1 MQPSLADVQAWAAQA
16 GKILRAGYGEKH
28 QVTYKGEIDLV
39 TEMDRRSEDYLLGEI
54 RARFPEHEIL
64 AEESGRLNGHSDH
77 LWIIDPLD
85 GTTNYAHGLPIF
97 AVSLAYA
104 YRGEVTL
111 GVVYDPTRGECFSAE
126 RGRGAWL
133 NDRPIRVSD
142 TARLIESLLVTGF
155 PYEVTAHSPN
165 NLEYFARFAERSRGL
180 RRLGSAALDFCYVA
194 CGRLDGYW
202 ELALGAWDVA
212 AGALIAE
219 EAGAKIT
226 DIEGSPTYLKPPY
239 DAIVANPTLH
249 EQMLAVI
256 RGDE

>member
-1 MQPSLADVQAWAAQA
+1 MQPTLTDLQTWAAQA
-16 GKILRAGYGEKH
+16 GKILLDGYGQDH
-28 QVTYKGEIDLV
+28 QVTYKGRIDLV
-39 TEMDRRSEDYLLGEI
+39 TEMDRRSEDYLVEQI

-64 AEESGRLNGHSDH
+64 AEESGRLNGRGDH

-104 YRGEVTL
+104 HRGEVTL
-111 GVVYDPTRGECFSAE
+111 GVVYDPTRDECFSAE

-133 NDRPIRVSD
+133 NGRPIRVSG

-155 PYEVTAHSPN
+155 PYEVDAHTPTN
-165 NLEYFARFAERSRGL
+165 MEYFARFQVRARGL
-180 RRLGSAALDFCYVA
+180 RRLGSAALDLCYVA

-202 ELALGAWDVA
+202 ELSLGAWDMA

-226 DIEGSPTYLKPPY
+226 DITGSPTYLKPPY
-239 DAIVANPTLH
+239 DAIVANPVLH

-256 RGDE
+256 RGAA